1 MPLIDFIVAKENEE
15 CCRLSQQIEQ
25 MTTVVEQT
33 ETDLSAAN
41 IEGQITENHLKS
53 LRRTLEKQLH
63 EKVKLEE
70 QILELLQDQITTDNA
85 STYRGKILRDTQE
98 KRRTMELNMFG
109 TEQQLSQLMFDLEK
123 WKALVTQDKEII
135 EKLSVSF

>member
-1 MPLIDFIVAKENEE
+1 MAA
-15 CCRLSQQIEQ
+15 
-25 MTTVVEQT
+25 VVEQT

-41 IEGQITENHLKS
+41 IEGQITENYLKS
-53 LRRTLEKQLH
+53 LRRTLEKQLQ

-123 WKALVTQDKEII
+123 WKALVTQDKENI
-135 EKLSVSF
+135 EKLAVRF